1 MDSSGSQEKK
11 SIPRFASFKP
21 PPAPPPKADRPS
33 DRRSHELAHRDEKSK
48 HHSRHRSHRDRSR
61 SRERRRERKEHHPT
75 RRDAEQRDLE
85 PTREPVRAPKT
96 IVKER
101 EDEASDLYVI
111 DRKGDKYNL
120 IYGTLHRYNVPLY
133 HRVGRGNVLGL
144 PTSYRI
150 DRETAE
156 GDALILKTGISRTDA
171 KRIKSKSVFA
181 GLAKQRT
188 KLLRVR
194 KDPSLDAAA
203 EASRDFLPLDASASR
218 RRKGTPGDIATEDER
233 YAYRSIHGKAKPE
246 DDIPSDLEAVS
257 DTDSSD
263 GGLRV
268 DPDEEIRSRNAELLR
283 TVDRNP
289 RDIEAWILLIEHQEL
304 LLRGSERDSRAL
316 TAAERKSLADIKL
329 SLYEKALKKVGDSPF
344 KDVLLLG
351 LLEEGAKLWDT
362 KELSSQWQAVLKAN
376 SQFISLW
383 VKYLDFRQTEF
394 LDFTYEKC
402 FNTYLECL
410 KLNKLGPGE
419 PGNGHVQVYLFLRLT
434 CFIREAGFTEHAA
447 GLWQG
452 ILETVFFRP
461 EDLSLA
467 KDEETLSA
475 FIEFWES
482 EVARIGE
489 LGAKGWRSGENALM
503 EPKAFAPQF
512 KVNTRAIFASWTAC
526 ERERI
531 SNAQIPGRSLDEADE
546 DDPYRVVI
554 ASDFREVLPLVWDM
568 DLADALIDSFMYYC
582 QLPPL
587 KSPENL
593 ESTSRWA
600 GDNFLRNEFISN
612 TGTTMDDFLQ
622 NQTNSA
628 EPSAISPLS
637 FPHTNFIQTT
647 DTLFADQEA
656 WFSSLRW
663 WTRTTMDSRSDINP
677 DWVRRTLRLLV
688 EANPRNDDL
697 AEYAL
702 AVELACNSKEA
713 RKYAK
718 SLLKKRSS
726 NLRLYNAYALIEC
739 RSGNPTGAEHVWAT
753 TLSMSKTFSD
763 HDRVDCALLWQ
774 SWTWESLNAQ
784 NLAQA
789 SHLLLSIP
797 QNSVDLKA
805 VPGAFSE
812 TMFSATSLLK
822 AQNSLSEAQESALVT
837 RKARIFVACTDCLA
851 LLAYLSHSFDVTK
864 ALESYSRAMDS
875 LSTLPERFHS
885 FRTFT
890 TELIHQARA
899 KLIHYH
905 VRTSSLY
912 KPSLIRS
919 LLTESISLFP
929 HNTIFLSLFAW
940 NESRFRIE
948 ERVRE
953 VVRDVTTETKQ
964 RLSHDSTTAQQIPI
978 TSHLFS
984 IYTELVRPVYAGST
998 LHSVRAAFEKAIGD
1012 PAHLPHT
1019 GTGALTNGVSSSTS
1033 TALSSLT
1040 LWKLYI
1046 MFELSRHEINR
1057 AKEVFYR
1064 AIRAC
1069 PWSKELVMLAFTHLR
1084 ADVVRDRYKDSPRKG
1099 EGMGFDELRR
1109 VYNVLVEKEL
1119 RIHVDIEEEL
1129 DRLAARRLE
1138 DAAMSLGPIQ
1148 MPDDA
1153 ESEGERMQL

>member
-21 PPAPPPKADRPS
+21 PPAPLPQGDRPS
-33 DRRSHELAHRDEKSK
+33 DRRSHESVRRDEKSK
-48 HHSRHRSHRDRSR
+48 HHSRHRSRRERSR
-61 SRERRRERKEHHPT
+61 SGERRKERKEHRPT
-75 RRDAEQRDLE
+75 RRDAEQRDVE
-85 PTREPVRAPKT
+85 PTRESVRAPKP
-96 IVKER
+96 VVR
-101 EDEASDLYVI
+101 EGEDGASDLYVI

-150 DRETAE
+150 DRDTAE

-171 KRIKSKSVFA
+171 KRIKSKSAFA

-194 KDPSLDAAA
+194 KDPLLDTAV
-203 EASRDFLPLDASASR
+203 EASKDFLPLDGSAKR
-218 RRKGTPGDIATEDER
+218 RRKGTPEDIATEDER

-268 DPDEEIRSRNAELLR
+268 DPDEEIKSRNAELLR
-283 TVDRNP
+283 DVERNP
-289 RDIEAWILLIEHQEL
+289 TDIEAWLRLIDHQEL
-304 LLRGSERDSRAL
+304 LLRGSERESRAL

-362 KELSSQWQAVLKAN
+362 KKLSSQWQAVLKAN

-383 VKYLDFRQTEF
+383 IKYLDFRQTEF
-394 LDFTYEKC
+394 LDFTYERC

-410 KLNKLGPGE
+410 KLNRLGPGG
-419 PGNGHVQVYLFLRLT
+419 PGKGHVQIYLFLRLT

-447 GLWQG
+447 GLWQA

-461 EDLSLA
+461 EDLSIG
-467 KDEETLSA
+467 KDQETLSA
-475 FIEFWES
+475 FLDFWES
-482 EVARIGE
+482 EVSRIGE
-489 LGAKGWRSGENALM
+489 VGAKGWRSGENALM

-512 KVNTRAIFASWTAC
+512 KVELRSIFASWTVC

-531 SNAQIPGRSLDEADE
+531 SNAQLPARSLDETDE
-546 DDPYRVVI
+546 DDPYRIVI
-554 ASDFREVLPLVWDM
+554 ASDLREILPLVWDV
-568 DLADALIDSFMYYC
+568 DSTNVLIDGFMYYC

-600 GDNFLRNEFISN
+600 GDNFLRNESMSN
-612 TGTTMDDFLQ
+612 TEITTDGFLQ
-622 NQTNSA
+622 NQTDGT
-628 EPSAISPLS
+628 EPSAVSPLS

-656 WFSSLRW
+656 WFSSLRS
-663 WTRTTMDSRSDINP
+663 WTKTAMDSRNNINP
-677 DWVRRTLRLLV
+677 DWARRTLRLLI

-726 NLRLYNAYALIEC
+726 NLRLYNSYALIEY
-739 RSGNPTGAEHVWAT
+739 RSGNHTAAEHAWAT

-763 HDRVDCALLWQ
+763 ENRIDSVLLWQ
-774 SWTWESLNAQ
+774 SWTWESLNAR
-784 NLAQA
+784 NIAQA

-805 VPGAFSE
+805 VPSDFTE

-822 AQNSLSEAQESALVT
+822 AQNSLSEAQENALVT

-851 LLAYLSHSFDVTK
+851 LLAYLSQSFDMTK
-864 ALESYSRAMDS
+864 ALEAYSHAMAS

-890 TELIHQARA
+890 TELLHQARA
-899 KLIHYH
+899 RLIYYH

-912 KPSLIRS
+912 KPSQIRS

-953 VVRDVTTETKQ
+953 VVRDVTSETKQ
-964 RLSHDSTTAQQIPI
+964 RTSHDRTTAQQIPI

-984 IYTELVRPVYAGST
+984 VYTELVRPVYAGST

-1019 GTGALTNGVSSSTS
+1019 GALTNGASSSTS
-1033 TALSSLT
+1033 TARSSLT

-1046 MFELSRHEINR
+1046 LFELSRHEINR

-1084 ADVVRDRYKDSPRKG
+1084 ADVFRDRYKDSPKKG

-1119 RIHVDIEEEL
+1119 RIHVDIEDEL
-1129 DRLAARRLE
+1129 DRLATRRLE
-1138 DAAMSLGPIQ
+1138 GATMPLGPIQ

-1153 ESEGERMQL
+1153 ESEDERMQL

>member
-21 PPAPPPKADRPS
+21 PPAPPPKADRSS
-33 DRRSHELAHRDEKSK
+33 DRRSHESVHRDGKSK
-48 HHSRHRSHRDRSR
+48 NHSRHRSHRDRSR
-61 SRERRRERKEHHPT
+61 SREHQRERKEHRPIQ
-75 RRDAEQRDLE
+75 RDAEQQDVE
-85 PTREPVRAPKT
+85 STRESARTPKPV
-96 IVKER
+96 VR
-101 EDEASDLYVI
+101 EGEGEASDLYVI

-150 DRETAE
+150 DRDTAE

-171 KRIKSKSVFA
+171 KRIKSKSAFS
-181 GLAKQRT
+181 GLAKQGT

-194 KDPSLDAAA
+194 KVSSLDAAA
-203 EASRDFLPLDASASR
+203 EASKDFLPLDASASR
-218 RRKGTPGDIATEDER
+218 RRKGAPEDIATDDER
-233 YAYRSIHGKAKPE
+233 YAYRSIQGKAKRE

-257 DTDSSD
+257 DSDSSD

-268 DPDEEIRSRNAELLR
+268 DPDEEIKSRNAELLR
-283 TVDRNP
+283 DVERHPT
-289 RDIEAWILLIEHQEL
+289 DIEAWLHLIEHQEL
-304 LLRGSERDSRAL
+304 LLRGSERESRLL
-316 TAAERKSLADIKL
+316 TNAERKSLADIKL
-329 SLYEKALKKVGDSPF
+329 SLYEKALKRVGDSSF

-362 KELSSQWQAVLKAN
+362 KKLSSQWQAVLKAN

-394 LDFTYEKC
+394 LDFTYERC

-410 KLNKLGPGE
+410 KLNRLGPGG
-419 PGNGHVQVYLFLRLT
+419 PGKGPVQIYLFLRLT
-434 CFIREAGFTEHAA
+434 CFIREAGFTEQAA
-447 GLWQG
+447 GLWQA

-461 EDLSLA
+461 EDLSIG
-467 KDEETLSA
+467 KDQETLSA
-475 FIEFWES
+475 FLDFWES

-512 KVNTRAIFASWTAC
+512 KVNLRSIFASWTVC

-531 SNAQIPGRSLDEADE
+531 SNAQLPARSLDETDD
-546 DDPYRVVI
+546 DDPYRIVI
-554 ASDFREVLPLVWDM
+554 ASDLREILPLVWDV
-568 DLADALIDSFMYYC
+568 DSTDVLIDGFIYYC

-587 KSPENL
+587 KSPDNL

-600 GDNFLRNEFISN
+600 GDNFLRNELMSN
-612 TGTTMDDFLQ
+612 TGITIDGFLQ
-622 NQTNSA
+622 NQTDGT

-637 FPHTNFIQTT
+637 FPHTNFIQST

-656 WFSSLRW
+656 WFSSLRTW
-663 WTRTTMDSRSDINP
+663 MNTTMNSRSDINP
-677 DWVRRTLRLLV
+677 DWARRTLRLLV

-702 AVELACNSKEA
+702 ALELACNSKEA

-726 NLRLYNAYALIEC
+726 NLRLYNSYALMEY
-739 RSGNPTGAEHVWAT
+739 RSGNHTAAEHVWAT

-763 HDRVDCALLWQ
+763 HDKVDCVLLWQ
-774 SWTWESLNAQ
+774 SWTWESLNAR
-784 NLAQA
+784 NIAEA

-805 VPGAFSE
+805 VPGASSE
-812 TMFSATSLLK
+812 TMFTVTNLLK
-822 AQNSLSEAQESALVT
+822 AQNSLSEAQENALVT

-851 LLAYLSHSFDVTK
+851 LLAYLSQSFDMTK
-864 ALESYSRAMDS
+864 ALEAYSSAMAS
-875 LSTLPERFHS
+875 LGTLPERSHN

-890 TELIHQARA
+890 IELLHQARA
-899 KLIHYH
+899 KLIYYH

-912 KPSLIRS
+912 KPSQIRS

-948 ERVRE
+948 ERVRD
-953 VVRDVTTETKQ
+953 VVRDVTSETKHGT
-964 RLSHDSTTAQQIPI
+964 SHDRTTAQQIPI

-1012 PAHLPHT
+1012 PAHLAHT
-1019 GTGALTNGVSSSTS
+1019 GTITDGSSSATS
-1033 TALSSLT
+1033 TARSSLA

-1046 MFELSRHEINR
+1046 LFELSRNEINR

-1099 EGMGFDELRR
+1099 EGMGFDELRW

-1138 DAAMSLGPIQ
+1138 GAAMSSGPIQ
-1148 MPDDA
+1148 VPDDA
-1153 ESEGERMQL
+1153 ESEDERMQL

>member
-33 DRRSHELAHRDEKSK
+33 DRRSHESAHRDENSKS
-48 HHSRHRSHRDRSR
+48 HSRHRSHRDSSR
-61 SRERRRERKEHHPT
+61 SRERRRERKEHRPT
-75 RRDAEQRDLE
+75 RRDAEQQDVELTYE
-85 PTREPVRAPKT
+85 SVRAPEP
-96 IVKER
+96 IVR
-101 EDEASDLYVI
+101 EGGDEASDLYVI

-120 IYGTLHRYNVPLY
+120 IYGTIHRYNVPLY

-150 DRETAE
+150 DRDTAE

-171 KRIKSKSVFA
+171 KRTKSKSVFS

-203 EASRDFLPLDASASR
+203 EASQDFLPLDAPASR
-218 RRKGTPGDIATEDER
+218 RRKGASEDIATDDER
-233 YAYRSIHGKAKPE
+233 YAYRSIHGKAKRE
-246 DDIPSDLEAVS
+246 DSIPSDLEAVS

-268 DPDEEIRSRNAELLR
+268 DPDEEIKSRNAELLR
-283 TVDRNP
+283 SVERSPT
-289 RDIEAWILLIEHQEL
+289 DIEAWLQLIDHQEL
-304 LLRGSERDSRAL
+304 LLRGSERESRAL
-316 TAAERKSLADIKL
+316 TNAERKSLADIKL

-362 KELSSQWQAVLKAN
+362 KKLSSQWQAVLKAN

-383 VKYLDFRQTEF
+383 VKYLDFRQTQF

-402 FNTYLECL
+402 FSTYLECL
-410 KLNKLGPGE
+410 KLNRLGPGGPE
-419 PGNGHVQVYLFLRLT
+419 KGHVQIYLLLRLT
-434 CFIREAGFTEHAA
+434 CFIREAGFTEHAV
-447 GLWQG
+447 GLWQA

-461 EDLSLA
+461 EDLDIG
-467 KDEETLSA
+467 KDQETLSA
-475 FIEFWES
+475 FLDFWES

-489 LGAKGWRSGENALM
+489 FGAKGWRSGENALV

-512 KVNTRAIFASWTAC
+512 KVDPRSIFASWTVC

-531 SNAQIPGRSLDEADE
+531 SNAQLPARSLDETDE
-546 DDPYRVVI
+546 DDPYRIVI
-554 ASDFREVLPLVWDM
+554 ASDLREILPLVWDA
-568 DLADALIDSFMYYC
+568 DSADALIDGFMYYC
-582 QLPPL
+582 KLPPL
-587 KSPENL
+587 KTPENL

-600 GDNFLRNEFISN
+600 GDNFLRNELMSN
-612 TGTTMDDFLQ
+612 TELTIEAFLQ
-622 NQTNSA
+622 NQTDGT

-637 FPHTNFIQTT
+637 LPHTNFIQTT

-656 WFSSLRW
+656 WFSSLRSW
-663 WTRTTMDSRSDINP
+663 MKTTMNSRSDINP
-677 DWVRRTLRLLV
+677 DWARRTLRLLI

-726 NLRLYNAYALIEC
+726 NLRLYNSYALIEC
-739 RSGNPTGAEHVWAT
+739 RTGNHTAAEHVWAT
-753 TLSMSKTFSD
+753 TISMSKTFSD

-774 SWTWESLNAQ
+774 SWTWESLNAR
-784 NLAQA
+784 NIAQA
-789 SHLLLSIP
+789 AHLLLSIP
-797 QNSVDLKA
+797 QNSVDLKSI
-805 VPGAFSE
+805 PGAFSE
-812 TMFSATSLLK
+812 TMFSATNLLK
-822 AQNSLSEAQESALVT
+822 AQNSLSEAQESALFT

-851 LLAYLSHSFDVTK
+851 LLAYLSNSFDMTK
-864 ALESYSRAMDS
+864 SLGAYSRAMAS
-875 LSTLPERFHS
+875 LSTLPERSHS

-890 TELIHQARA
+890 TELLHQARA
-899 KLIHYH
+899 KLIYYH

-912 KPSLIRS
+912 RPSQIRS

-948 ERVRE
+948 ERVRD
-953 VVRDVTTETKQ
+953 VVRDVTSETKQ
-964 RLSHDSTTAQQIPI
+964 RTSHNRTTAQQIPI

-1012 PAHLPHT
+1012 PAHLSHT
-1019 GTGALTNGVSSSTS
+1019 GTIASSTTS
-1033 TALSSLT
+1033 SARSSLT

-1046 MFELSRHEINR
+1046 LFELSRNEINR

-1138 DAAMSLGPIQ
+1138 GAAMSLGPIQ
-1148 MPDDA
+1148 LPDDA
-1153 ESEGERMQL
+1153 ESEDERMQL